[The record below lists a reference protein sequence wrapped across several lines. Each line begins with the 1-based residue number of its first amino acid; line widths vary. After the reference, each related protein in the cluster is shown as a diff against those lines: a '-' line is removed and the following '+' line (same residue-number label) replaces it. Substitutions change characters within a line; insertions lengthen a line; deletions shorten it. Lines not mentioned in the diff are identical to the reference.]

1 MTTERGKDAVLT
13 TDQLRAQLQLREP
26 SSQVRVE
33 GKVLSVRE
41 WAKDGKRIKW
51 FVTIVGAAPNSAK
64 LELMLAPDVVV
75 LRGQSVRA
83 VGTLKIV
90 AEDDGIKLRLT
101 AIIEA
106 SFPTASPAPIS
117 FVLTRQKQQLC
128 DFMCSLLRGHEL
140 TGILAIATEVGKADF
155 LSAMTYWK
163 LPGRVMPRFEAMN
176 DRAQILE
183 VLSKSAGEPRCLG
196 VLILRGGG
204 DNLGDLWSNDWEI
217 CRAIAEFPKPIYT
230 ALGHAKDLQEADKL
244 ADESFAAPGI
254 LGERWANAFFE
265 ATRMRETPA
274 FNFAKPALIVF
285 ALLMLLWLALR

>member
-1 MTTERGKDAVLT
+1 MTTEFGKDAALT

-26 SSQVRVE
+26 SSQIRVE

-51 FVTIVGAAPNSAK
+51 FVTIVGAVPNSAK
-64 LELMLAPDVVV
+64 LELMLEPDVVL
-75 LRGQSVRA
+75 LRGQIVRA

-101 AIIEA
+101 AVIEA
-106 SFPTASPAPIS
+106 SSQTVSPAPVS
-117 FVLTRQKQQLC
+117 FVLTRQRQPLR
-128 DFMCSLLRGHEL
+128 DFMSTLMRGHEL
-140 TGILAIATEVGKADF
+140 NGFFAISTEVGKADF

-163 LPGRVMPRFEAMN
+163 LPGRVMPWFETMN
-176 DRAQILE
+176 DRARILE
-183 VLSKSAGEPRCLG
+183 ILCKAADEPRCLG
-196 VLILRGGG
+196 VFILRGGG

-217 CRAIAEFPKPIYT
+217 CQAIAKFPKPIYT
-230 ALGHAKDLQEADKL
+230 ALGHAKDYQEADKL

-254 LGERWANAFFE
+254 LGERWAHAFFE
-265 ATRMRETPA
+265 AIRTQRKPDVHY
-274 FNFAKPALIVF
+274 AKPALIVF